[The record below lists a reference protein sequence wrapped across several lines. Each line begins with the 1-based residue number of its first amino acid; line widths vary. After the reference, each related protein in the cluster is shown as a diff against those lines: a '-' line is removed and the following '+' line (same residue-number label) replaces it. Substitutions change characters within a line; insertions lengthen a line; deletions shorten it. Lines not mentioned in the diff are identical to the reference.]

1 MFDHIES
8 RALGTPGGLGLRKM
22 MLFPSLLKKR
32 QLMPLGGSMLTWIH
46 TVIVRHCMND
56 PIPWLERN
64 NILYFVSAG
73 FIGGKRSRDIGTRL
87 LTFPLN

>member
-1 MFDHIES
+1 
-8 RALGTPGGLGLRKM
+8 
-22 MLFPSLLKKR
+22 
-32 QLMPLGGSMLTWIH
+32 MLTWIH
-46 TVIVRHCMND
+46 TVSVRHCMND
-56 PIPWLERN
+56 PIPQWFKNERN